1 MAERYD
7 ASSLINKSV
16 VTDKGRK
23 LGDVADLLFDERSG
37 EVISIILKNPTEH
50 AVRLNLEKTKEGYLV
65 PFMAVKAIGD
75 FIVISEEDL
84 V

>member
-1 MAERYD
+1 MDRYESI
-7 ASSLINKSV
+7 ALINKSV

-23 LGDVADLLFDERSG
+23 LGDVADLQFEERSG
-37 EVISIILKNPTEH
+37 EVLNIILKSPTDNSQ
-50 AVRLNLEKTKEGYLV
+50 RLGLEKTKDGFLV

-75 FIVISEEDL
+75 YIVVSEDDI